1 MKLTRKQK
9 AFADHL
15 LSEPKDSAT
24 EAAAQTYAVASRKSA
39 EVIASENLRNP
50 AIQFYLEEHVDKAKL
65 KVVELI
71 DSDKEEI
78 GLRASEA
85 VLNRALGMPTQ
96 RTEVQ
101 STGVTLVI
109 DLTNSLNP

>member
-15 LSEPKDSAT
+15 INNPRDSAT
-24 EAAAQTYAVASRKSA
+24 DAVKVTYKSSDYASQRA
-39 EVIASENLRNP
+39 IASQNLTKP

-71 DSDKEEI
+71 NADKEEI
-78 GLRASEA
+78 QLRASES

-96 RTEVQ
+96 RTENH
-101 STGVTLVI
+101 STVVE
-109 DLTNSLNP
+109 LNLNLKDITE